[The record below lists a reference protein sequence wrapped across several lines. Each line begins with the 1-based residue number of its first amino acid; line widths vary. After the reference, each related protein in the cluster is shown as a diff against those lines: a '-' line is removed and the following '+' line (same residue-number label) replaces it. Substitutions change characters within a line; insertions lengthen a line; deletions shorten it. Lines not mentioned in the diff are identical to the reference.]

1 MRDSQLYIPS
11 SLRHKLSLIARK
23 RKVQAH
29 LVYNNQ
35 RKEVL
40 AYNSDE
46 ATADSVAVELLE
58 WAIAQKHPEFAA
70 AYAEREDWD
79 KRLMETIK

>member
-23 RKVQAH
+23 A
-29 LVYNNQ
+29 NQ
-35 RKEVL
+35 DKGEY
-40 AYNSDE
+40 AEKHTSDSIG
-46 ATADSVAVELLE
+46 TELLE
-58 WAIAQKHPEFAA
+58 WAIAQKHPEFAK

>member
-23 RKVQAH
+23 RKEGEQ
-29 LVYNNQ
+29 LVYDAGT
-35 RKEVL
+35 RKILREV
-40 AYNSDE
+40 ND
-46 ATADSVAVELLE
+46 TADSVGVELLE
-58 WAIAQKHPEFAA
+58 WAIAQKYPEFAV

-79 KRLMETIK
+79 KKLMETIK